1 MIMMMRCARLPEI
14 DGLSVHFIHVRSK
27 APNAIPLILS
37 HGWPGSVLEC
47 TKVIPLLTGNELG
60 PNCLGHLSCC

>member
-1 MIMMMRCARLPEI
+1 M
-14 DGLSVHFIHVRSK
+14 HFLHVRSK

-47 TKVIPLLTGNELG
+47 TKVIPLLTGTWFSTPRHNLKLLADLDCYPLVLTELFVV
-60 PNCLGHLSCC
+60 CR

>member
-1 MIMMMRCARLPEI
+1 M
-14 DGLSVHFIHVRSK
+14 HFLHVRSK

-47 TKVIPLLTGNELG
+47 TKVIPLLTGTVVLHTMAQFETVGRPSWVITELFVV
-60 PNCLGHLSCC
+60 CR